1 MQIAKNKVVS
11 IDYTLTNAKG
21 EVLDKSSKGQPL
33 QFIQGQGQLIP
44 GLEKV
49 LEGKSAGDAVK
60 AQIAAKDAYG
70 VRDEELMQIIPKDS
84 FAEIPDLKVG
94 MELEAE
100 GDDGVRVITVVGIE
114 EDRVVVD
121 GNHPLAGMDLN
132 FDVKIAAVRDAT
144 EEELSHGH
152 VHGPGGHHHH

>member
-21 EVLDKSSKGQPL
+21 EVLDKSSKGRPL
-33 QFIQGQGQLIP
+33 QFIHGQGQLIP
-44 GLEKV
+44 GLEAV
-49 LEGKSAGDAVK
+49 LEGKSAGDALK
-60 AQIAAKDAYG
+60 AQIPAKDAYG
-70 VRDEELMQIIPKDS
+70 DRDEELMQMIPKDN
-84 FAEIPDLKVG
+84 FAEIKDLRVG

-114 EDRVVVD
+114 NENVVVD

-132 FDVKIAAVRDAT
+132 FDVTIVAVRDAT
-144 EEELSHGH
+144 EDELGHGH
-152 VHGPGGHHHH
+152 VHGPGGHHH

>member
-21 EVLDKSSKGQPL
+21 EVLDSSSKGRPL

-44 GLEKV
+44 GLEKA
-49 LEGKSAGDAVK
+49 LEGKSAGEALK
-60 AQIAAKDAYG
+60 AAIPAKDAYG
-70 VRDEELMQIIPKDS
+70 ARDEELMQMIPKDN

-100 GDDGVRVITVVGIE
+100 SDDGVRVITVVGIE
-114 EDRVVVD
+114 GDKVVVD

-132 FDVKIAAVRDAT
+132 FDVTIVGVREAT
-144 EEELSHGH
+144 AEELSHGH
-152 VHGPGGHHHH
+152 VHGPGGHHH

>member
-33 QFIQGQGQLIP
+33 QYIQGQGHLIP
-44 GLEKV
+44 GLERV
-49 LEGKSAGDAVK
+49 LEGKGAGDAVK
-60 AQIAAKDAYG
+60 AAIPAKDAYG
-70 VRDEELMQIIPKDS
+70 DRDEELMQIIPKDS
-84 FAEIPDLKVG
+84 FADIPDLKVG

-132 FDVKIAAVRDAT
+132 FDVTIVGVRDAT
-144 EEELSHGH
+144 EDELGHGH
-152 VHGPGGHHHH
+152 VHGPGGHHH

>member
-49 LEGKSAGDAVK
+49 LEGKAAGDAIK
-60 AQIAAKDAYG
+60 AQIPAKDAYG
-70 VRDEELMQIIPKDS
+70 DRDEELMQIIPKDS

-114 EDRVVVD
+114 DDRVVVD

-132 FDVKIAAVRDAT
+132 FDVTIVGVRDAT
-144 EEELSHGH
+144 EDELGHGH
-152 VHGPGGHHHH
+152 VHGPGGHHH

>member
-49 LEGKSAGDAVK
+49 LEGKVAGDAIK
-60 AQIAAKDAYG
+60 AQIPAKDAYG
-70 VRDEELMQIIPKDS
+70 DRDEELMQIIPKDS

-114 EDRVVVD
+114 DDRVVVD

-132 FDVKIAAVRDAT
+132 FDVTIVGVRDAT
-144 EEELSHGH
+144 EDELGHGH
-152 VHGPGGHHHH
+152 VHGPGGHHH

>member
-33 QFIQGQGQLIP
+33 QYIQGQGHLIP

-49 LEGKSAGDAVK
+49 LEGKAAGDAVK
-60 AQIAAKDAYG
+60 AEIAAKDAYG
-70 VRDEELMQIIPKDS
+70 DRDEELMQIIPKDS
-84 FAEIPDLKVG
+84 FAEIPDLRVG

-114 EDRVVVD
+114 DDRVVVD
-121 GNHPLAGMDLN
+121 GNHPLAGMDLS
-132 FDVKIAAVRDAT
+132 FDVKIVGVRDAT
-144 EEELSHGH
+144 EDELGHGH
-152 VHGPGGHHHH
+152 VHGPGGHHH

>member
-49 LEGKSAGDAVK
+49 LEGKAAGDAIK
-60 AQIAAKDAYG
+60 AQIPAKDAYG
-70 VRDEELMQIIPKDS
+70 DRDEELMQIIPKDS

-114 EDRVVVD
+114 DDRVVVD

-132 FDVKIAAVRDAT
+132 FDVKIVGVRDAT
-144 EEELSHGH
+144 EDELGHGH
-152 VHGPGGHHHH
+152 VHGPGGHHH

>member
-21 EVLDKSSKGQPL
+21 EVLDKSSKGRPL

-44 GLEKV
+44 GLESV
-49 LEGKSAGDAVK
+49 LEGKSAGDALK
-60 AQIAAKDAYG
+60 AQIPAKDAYG
-70 VRDEELMQIIPKDS
+70 DRDEELMQIIPKDN
-84 FAEIPDLKVG
+84 FAEIKDLRVG

-114 EDRVVVD
+114 NENVVVD

-132 FDVKIAAVRDAT
+132 FDVTIVGVRDAT
-144 EEELSHGH
+144 EDELGHGH
-152 VHGPGGHHHH
+152 VHGPGGHHH

>member
-33 QFIQGQGQLIP
+33 QYIQGQGHLIP
-44 GLEKV
+44 GLERV
-49 LEGKSAGDAVK
+49 LEGKGAGDAVK

-70 VRDEELMQIIPKDS
+70 DRDEELMQIIPKDS
-84 FAEIPDLKVG
+84 FAEIPDLRVG

-132 FDVKIAAVRDAT
+132 FDVTIVGVREAT
-144 EEELSHGH
+144 EDELGHGH
-152 VHGPGGHHHH
+152 VHGPGGHHH

>member
-33 QFIQGQGQLIP
+33 QYIQGQGHLIP
-44 GLEKV
+44 GLERV
-49 LEGKSAGDAVK
+49 LEGKGAGDAVK
-60 AQIAAKDAYG
+60 AAIPAKDAYG
-70 VRDEELMQIIPKDS
+70 DRDEELMQIIPKDS

-132 FDVKIAAVRDAT
+132 FDVTIVGVRDAT
-144 EEELSHGH
+144 EDELGHGH
-152 VHGPGGHHHH
+152 VHGPGGHHH